1 IYKQDK
7 AAPVAAVH
15 TARQR
20 RAAFVLWG
28 NNHRNNSI
36 NRESKHRL
44 KASCFGAPKER
55 AAARTQQIESQY
67 VDIGKNNNNMT
78 L

>member
-1 IYKQDK
+1 LDFSTIQCFQGVSGFQFYFRAVSICKQDK

-28 NNHRNNSI
+28 KQS
-36 NRESKHRL
+36 
-44 KASCFGAPKER
+44 P
-55 AAARTQQIESQY
+55 
-67 VDIGKNNNNMT
+67 
-78 L
+78 